1 MPELRP
7 PGRGDRRQLTV
18 LFCDVVGSAQLLEN
32 LNDEDW
38 SYALREYHASCQ
50 ALIARYDGHIAQ
62 YLGDG
67 LLAYFGYPVA
77 HEDNPHRAIRA
88 GLEILSQIEAM
99 NACVRAAIAPREARL
114 SLRIAIHTGVVVVD
128 EIGRHASAEHIALGI
143 VPTIA
148 ARLQQEAR
156 ENTLV
161 ISEAT
166 YRLVRGAF
174 ECASLGPF
182 SLKGVSQLQPAYE
195 VTGESGLTSRFD
207 IGIARGLTPYVGR
220 EHELVVL
227 ENAWREAVMG
237 AGRVVLI
244 DGDPGIGKSRLVH
257 EFTRALD
264 ASDHRMVVCRCSP
277 YNRNSAYFPIIQL
290 IHSMLGLHAGDA
302 DPVKLDRIEQ
312 ALTRAGRDLSEA
324 VPLIARL
331 LSVACQS
338 RYPEPQATP
347 LQDKQ
352 RLHEL
357 LVEWLRR
364 DASSK
369 SIVMFVEDVHWVDPS
384 SRELLDRLVAA
395 IADRRILLL
404 LAFRPEFQPH
414 WEQLAHVERLSLG
427 PLTRRASET
436 MVRHLQ
442 GDRALQS
449 DVVSRLVTNTDGVP
463 LFLEES
469 TLMALA
475 HGAEAVTIPA
485 TLHDL
490 LMARLDQLG
499 PTKEVA
505 QIAATIGAEFSYDAL
520 RAVARLDE
528 STLQGHVER
537 LVAAGLVRR
546 DEKSGTS
553 AYSFK
558 HALVR
563 DTAYQSLM
571 TRARRASHERIA
583 DVFSDQFPDIA
594 RNQPE
599 LIAHH
604 CTEAG
609 LAQRAVDLWQKA
621 GLRSAE
627 RYELP
632 EAIRHVRKGLEV
644 LATLPV
650 SPARQRQELELQA
663 VLAGRLIATEGY
675 GAADVERVYTR
686 ALELATELGD
696 APRRLQMMLGLE
708 GFHFMRSNFQT
719 AHRLADACLVLARQ
733 LGDPAREL
741 VIHWVLGEIFFHQ
754 GDLALCETHLSECM
768 NNYRRNFHRPR
779 TLQDPAVMS
788 WAYCS
793 WAHWKLGYPDRALK
807 TVGQA
812 IALAEELAHPF
823 SMSVAYSFAA
833 GLHLFRGELEPAGRQ
848 ADRAIE
854 LCTEHGFPVWLAFCT
869 VVRGSIQSRRG
880 ATSGIEEMERGIKQW
895 NASGAVVTT
904 PYYLVLLAEG
914 LAAGGRPHDALDRL
928 EEAQSLV
935 DRTGERYYEAE
946 ISRVRG
952 EILLEARGVRV
963 ALNDAEA
970 CFSRAIDI
978 SRRQGVRSLELRAVM
993 SLTRLQMRFEPGS
1006 DVRSRLGAMYHW
1018 FTEGMDTAD
1027 LVSARQLLAELVW

>member
-1 MPELRP
+1 MRDARP
-7 PGRGDRRQLTV
+7 PDRGNRRQLTV
-18 LFCDVVGSAQLLEN
+18 LFCDVAGSSQLLES
-32 LNDEDW
+32 LNDENW

-50 ALIARYDGHIAQ
+50 AIIANHDGHVAQ

-88 GLEILSQIEAM
+88 ALQILSQIDAM
-99 NACVRAAIAPREARL
+99 NARIQAAIAPCEASLR
-114 SLRIAIHTGVVVVD
+114 LRIAIHTGVVVVD
-128 EIGRHASAEHIALGI
+128 EIGKHASADHIALGI

-166 YRLVRGAF
+166 HRLVSGAF
-174 ECASLGPF
+174 ECHSLGAF
-182 SLKGVSQLQPAYE
+182 ALKGLSSPQPAYE

-207 IGIARGLTPYVGR
+207 IGIAKGLTPYVGR
-220 EHELVVL
+220 ERELDLLQSV
-227 ENAWREAVMG
+227 WREAVT
-237 AGRVVLI
+237 ASGRVLLI

-257 EFTRALD
+257 EFSRSLD
-264 ASDHRMVVCRCSP
+264 ASEHRMLVCRCSA

-290 IHSMLGLHAGDA
+290 LHSLLGLQQGD
-302 DPVKLDRIEQ
+302 PPLLKLDRIEQ
-312 ALTRAGRDLSEA
+312 ALLRAGRELSEA

-331 LSVACQS
+331 LSISCQG

-352 RLHEL
+352 RLHDL
-357 LVEWLRR
+357 LVEWLRH
-364 DASSK
+364 DSTFK
-369 SIVMFVEDVHWVDPS
+369 PIVMFVEDLHWVDPS
-384 SRELLDRLVAA
+384 SRELFERLSVA

-404 LAFRPEFQPH
+404 LAFRSEFQLEWQH
-414 WEQLAHVERLSLG
+414 LAHVRRLSLG
-427 PLTRRASET
+427 PLTRRAAES

-442 GDRALQS
+442 GGRALHA
-449 DVVSRLVTNTDGVP
+449 DVVNRLISSTDGVP

-475 HGAEAVTIPA
+475 HGDNTTIPA

-490 LMARLDQLG
+490 LTARLDQLG
-499 PTKEVA
+499 PAKELA
-505 QIAATIGAEFSYDAL
+505 QTAATIGAEFSYEML
-520 RAVARLDE
+520 RAVSKLDAT
-528 STLQGHVER
+528 TLQSQVDQ

-546 DEKSGTS
+546 DENASPP

-563 DTAYQSLM
+563 DTAYQSLLS
-571 TRARRASHERIA
+571 RARRASHERIA

-609 LAQRAVDLWQKA
+609 LTQRAVDLWQKA

-632 EAIRHVRKGLEV
+632 EATRHLRKGLEV
-644 LATLPV
+644 LAALPA
-650 SPARQRQELELQA
+650 SAARQRQELELQS

-708 GFHFMRSNFQT
+708 SFHFMRSNFQT

-754 GDLALCETHLSECM
+754 GDHALCETHLGECM
-768 NNYRRNFHRPR
+768 SHYRRNFHRPR

-788 WAYCS
+788 WSYCS
-793 WAHWKLGYPDRALK
+793 WTHWKTGYPDRALK
-807 TVGQA
+807 TIGQA
-812 IALAEELAHPF
+812 ISLAEELAHPF

-833 GLHLFRGELEPAGRQ
+833 GLYLFRGELEQAGRH

-869 VVRGSIQSRRG
+869 VVRGSVLSRQG
-880 ATSGIEEMERGIKQW
+880 VTAGLEQMEHGIKLWQS
-895 NASGAVVTT
+895 SGAVVTT

-914 LAAGGRPHDALDRL
+914 LSAAGRPHDALDRL

-952 EILLEARGVRV
+952 EILLEARGLRA

-970 CFSRAIDI
+970 CFLRAIDI
-978 SRRQGVRSLELRAVM
+978 SQRQGVRSLELRAVM
-993 SLTRLQMRFEPGS
+993 SLTRLQMRSDPGV
-1006 DVRSRLGAMYHW
+1006 DVRSRLGAIYHW

-1027 LVSARQLLAELVW
+1027 LVNARQLLAELVW

>member
-1 MPELRP
+1 MPDSRSP
-7 PGRGDRRQLTV
+7 DRGNRRQLTV
-18 LFCDVVGSAQLLEN
+18 LFCDVAGSARLLES
-32 LNDEDW
+32 LNDENW

-50 ALIARYDGHIAQ
+50 ALIAKHDGYVAQ

-88 GLEILSQIEAM
+88 GLQILSQLEAM
-99 NACVRAAIAPREARL
+99 NERIQAEIAPCQARL
-114 SLRIAIHTGVVVVD
+114 SLRIAIHTGIVVVD
-128 EIGRHASAEHIALGI
+128 EMGRHASADHIALGI
-143 VPTIA
+143 VPTVA

-166 YRLVRGAF
+166 YRLVSGAF
-174 ECASLGPF
+174 ECHDLGTF
-182 SLKGVSQLQPAYE
+182 NLKGLSTPQPAYE
-195 VTGESGLTSRFD
+195 VTGESGLATRFD
-207 IGIARGLTPYVGR
+207 IERAKGLTPCVGR
-220 EHELVVL
+220 DNELDAL
-227 ENAWREAVMG
+227 KNAWRESVTG
-237 AGRVVLI
+237 AGRVVLL

-257 EFTRALD
+257 EFSRTLD
-264 ASDHRMVVCRCSP
+264 TSEHRLLVCRCSS
-277 YNRNSAYFPIIQL
+277 YNRNSAYFPILQL
-290 IHSMLGLHAGDA
+290 IHSLLGLQHADA
-302 DPVKLDRIEQ
+302 DAVKLDRIEQ
-312 ALTRAGRDLSEA
+312 ALVRSGRELSEA

-331 LSVACQS
+331 LSIACQG
-338 RYPEPQATP
+338 RYSEPQATP
-347 LQDKQ
+347 QQDKQ

-357 LVEWLRR
+357 LVDWLRHE
-364 DASSK
+364 STFK
-369 SIVMFVEDVHWVDPS
+369 PILMVFEDLHWMDPS
-384 SRELLDRLVAA
+384 SQELLERLSGA

-404 LAFRPEFQPH
+404 LALRSEFQLPWQQLPH
-414 WEQLAHVERLSLG
+414 MKRLSLG
-427 PLTRRASET
+427 PLTRRAAEA

-442 GDRALQS
+442 GDRVLPT
-449 DVVSRLVTNTDGVP
+449 DVVSRLIGSTDGVP

-469 TLMALA
+469 TLMVLD
-475 HGAEAVTIPA
+475 HGNNTAIPA

-499 PTKEVA
+499 PAKELA
-505 QIAATIGAEFSYDAL
+505 QVAATIGAEFSYDVL
-520 RAVARLDE
+520 RAVSRLDE
-528 STLQGHVER
+528 PVLKAQVER

-546 DEKSGTS
+546 DEKAMPP
-553 AYSFK
+553 AYAFK

-563 DTAYQSLM
+563 DTAYQSLLS
-571 TRARRASHERIA
+571 RARRASHERIA
-583 DVFSDQFPDIA
+583 AVFCDQFADIA

-609 LAQRAVDLWQKA
+609 LTQRAVDLWQKA

-632 EAIRHVRKGLEV
+632 EATRHLRKGLEV
-644 LATLPV
+644 LAALPASV
-650 SPARQRQELELQA
+650 AKQRQELELQS

-675 GAADVERVYTR
+675 GAAGVEKVYTR
-686 ALELATELGD
+686 ALELAAELGD
-696 APRRLQMMLGLE
+696 TPRRLQMMLGLE
-708 GFHFMRSNFQT
+708 SFHFMRSNFQT
-719 AHRLADACLVLARQ
+719 AHRLADACLALARQ

-754 GDLALCETHLSECM
+754 GDHALCETHLSECM
-768 NNYRRNFHRPR
+768 NNYRRTFHRPR

-788 WAYCS
+788 WSYCS
-793 WAHWKLGYPDRALK
+793 WTHWKTGYPDRALK
-807 TVGQA
+807 TVSQA
-812 IALAEELAHPF
+812 IALSEELAHPF

-833 GLHLFRGELEPAGRQ
+833 GLHLFRGELEPAGRH
-848 ADRAIE
+848 AERAIA
-854 LCTEHGFPVWLAFCT
+854 LCAEHGFPVWLAFCT
-869 VVRGSIQSRRG
+869 VVRGSVLSRRG
-880 ATSGIEEMERGIKQW
+880 ESSGLEEMERGIKLWQS
-895 NASGAVVTT
+895 SGAVVTT

-914 LAAGGRPHDALDRL
+914 LAAAGRPHDALDRL

-952 EILLEARGVRV
+952 EILLEARGLRS

-970 CFSRAIDI
+970 CFTRAIDI
-978 SRRQGVRSLELRAVM
+978 SQRQGVRSLELRAVM
-993 SLTRLQMRFEPGS
+993 SLTRLQMRCDPGV
-1006 DVRSRLGAMYHW
+1006 DVRPRLGAIYHW